1 MAIIG
6 NGYGAGNR
14 RVQANG
20 VFMRTVVA
28 NGATVFNLNAFWSYV
43 GLQSGSV
50 DVTFAGTLNTNTQFT
65 STGFTLCNQA
75 TSLAAANG
83 ANQMASSFPTQ
94 NYGGG
99 AFGQITIWEV
109 RNRFGQLARCTID
122 FGFPPLR
129 YQVQGQY

>member
-1 MAIIG
+1 MALNS
-6 NGYGAGNR
+6 NGTLMT

-20 VFMRTVVA
+20 TYIKTVVS
-28 NGATVFNLNAFWSYV
+28 NGVIVFNLTTWSFV
-43 GLQSGSV
+43 GATGGAVVVS
-50 DVTFAGTLNTNTQFT
+50 FAGTLTVDTGFT

-75 TSLAAANG
+75 TSTAGSQGTGTMN
-83 ANQMASSFPTQ
+83 NSFPIQ

-109 RNRFGQLARCTID
+109 RNAFGQLARCVID

-129 YQVQGQY
+129 YQVVGQYL

>member
-1 MAIIG
+1 MPLNI
-6 NGYGAGNR
+6 NGLNKP

-20 VFMRTVVA
+20 VYMRTVVS
-28 NGATVFNLNAFWSYV
+28 NGTTVFNLNAFWTYV
-43 GLQSGSV
+43 GLSYDSV
-50 DVTFAGTLNTNTQFT
+50 TVTFAGTLNTGTQFT

-83 ANQMASSFPTQ
+83 ANQLASSFPTQ

-99 AFGQITIWEV
+99 AYASIPTWQVT
-109 RNRFGQLARCTID
+109 NRFGQVARCTID
-122 FGFPPLR
+122 FGYPPLR